1 MRKIIS
7 NIINR
12 GVEEIIPKEEFL
24 KSLDSNNNL
33 RLKMGF
39 DPSAPDIHLGHSVG
53 LRKLR
58 QLQDL
63 GHTVVLIVADWTA
76 QIGDPSG
83 KSDTRPMLTY
93 DEVKYNAET
102 YLKQF
107 FKIVDKSKTEIRW
120 QSEWYGKFKL
130 ENIINL
136 TSKFTVAQFLAR
148 DDFAKRFKSNNPI
161 TITEFLYPILQAYDS
176 VVIKS
181 DVEFGG
187 TDQKF
192 NLLVGRD
199 LQQKENQKPQQCFL
213 VQIIPGTDG
222 KKKMSKSLNNY
233 IGITEKPE
241 EIYGKLMSI
250 PDELIKL
257 YMLCLTD
264 IENDLIKEFENS
276 LGNSNSNPME
286 YKKILA
292 HDIVSQYHSTQK
304 ADKAAEYFRQAVQ
317 EKNVT
322 FEQVKFEIN
331 NIQPDEKLSKLLISK
346 NFVSSNSEFKR
357 LLKQNGVKLNGNL
370 ITEDI
375 LISKIKNKVFSL
387 YFLLSLSGFQMSLYQ
402 PVHSPRRG
410 WAFNTFHNQQN

>member
-264 IENDLIKEFENS
+264 IENDLINEFENS

-375 LISKIKNKVFSL
+375 LISKIKNKDK
-387 YFLLSLSGFQMSLYQ
+387 LSIGKRKNIQIII
-402 PVHSPRRG
+402 
-410 WAFNTFHNQQN
+410 

>member
-39 DPSAPDIHLGHSVG
+39 APSAPDIHLGHSVG

-375 LISKIKNKVFSL
+375 LISKIKNKDK
-387 YFLLSLSGFQMSLYQ
+387 LSIGKRKNIQIII
-402 PVHSPRRG
+402 
-410 WAFNTFHNQQN
+410 

>member
-1 MRKIIS
+1 MRKIIT

-148 DDFAKRFKSNNPI
+148 DDFA
-161 TITEFLYPILQAYDS
+161 
-176 VVIKS
+176 
-181 DVEFGG
+181 
-187 TDQKF
+187 
-192 NLLVGRD
+192 
-199 LQQKENQKPQQCFL
+199 
-213 VQIIPGTDG
+213 
-222 KKKMSKSLNNY
+222 
-233 IGITEKPE
+233 
-241 EIYGKLMSI
+241 
-250 PDELIKL
+250 
-257 YMLCLTD
+257 
-264 IENDLIKEFENS
+264 
-276 LGNSNSNPME
+276 
-286 YKKILA
+286 
-292 HDIVSQYHSTQK
+292 
-304 ADKAAEYFRQAVQ
+304 
-317 EKNVT
+317 
-322 FEQVKFEIN
+322 
-331 NIQPDEKLSKLLISK
+331 
-346 NFVSSNSEFKR
+346 
-357 LLKQNGVKLNGNL
+357 
-370 ITEDI
+370 
-375 LISKIKNKVFSL
+375 
-387 YFLLSLSGFQMSLYQ
+387 
-402 PVHSPRRG
+402 
-410 WAFNTFHNQQN
+410 

>member
-375 LISKIKNKVFSL
+375 LISKIKNKDK
-387 YFLLSLSGFQMSLYQ
+387 LSIGKRKNIQIII
-402 PVHSPRRG
+402 
-410 WAFNTFHNQQN
+410 

>member
-1 MRKIIS
+1 MIS

-12 GVEEIIPKEEFL
+12 GVEEIIPKGEFL
-24 KSLDSNNNL
+24 KSLDSGTNL

-120 QSEWYGKFKL
+120 QSEWYGEFKL

-276 LGNSNSNPME
+276 LNDTNLNPMM

-292 HDIVSQYHSTQK
+292 HDIVSQYHNTKK
-304 ADKAAEYFRQAVQ
+304 ADEAAEYFRQTVQ

-322 FEQVKFEIN
+322 FEKVKFEIK
-331 NIQPDEKLSKLLISK
+331 NIQHDEKLSKLLISK

-370 ITEDI
+370 ISEDI
-375 LISKIKNKVFSL
+375 LISKIKNSDK
-387 YFLLSLSGFQMSLYQ
+387 LSIGKRINIQIII
-402 PVHSPRRG
+402 
-410 WAFNTFHNQQN
+410 

>member
-24 KSLDSNNNL
+24 KSIDSNNNL

-292 HDIVSQYHSTQK
+292 HDIVSQYHSTKK

-322 FEQVKFEIN
+322 FDQVKFEIN
-331 NIQPDEKLSKLLISK
+331 NMQPDEKLSKLLISK

-375 LISKIKNKVFSL
+375 LISKIKNKDK
-387 YFLLSLSGFQMSLYQ
+387 LSIGKRKNIQIII
-402 PVHSPRRG
+402 
-410 WAFNTFHNQQN
+410 

>member
-24 KSLDSNNNL
+24 KSIDSNNNL

-233 IGITEKPE
+233 IGITENPE

-375 LISKIKNKVFSL
+375 LISKIKNKDK
-387 YFLLSLSGFQMSLYQ
+387 LSIGKRKNIQIII
-402 PVHSPRRG
+402 
-410 WAFNTFHNQQN
+410 

>member
-1 MRKIIS
+1 MNETINNIIS
-7 NIINR
+7 R
-12 GVEEIIPKEEFL
+12 GVEEIIPEHEFI
-24 KSLDSNNNL
+24 DSIQKNNKL

-39 DPSAPDIHLGHSVG
+39 DPSAPDIHLGHAVG

-83 KSDTRPMLTY
+83 RSDTRPMLTY
-93 DEVKYNAET
+93 EQVRYNAES

-136 TSKFTVAQFLAR
+136 TSKFTIAQFLAR
-148 DDFAKRFKSNNPI
+148 DDFAKRFKSNHPI
-161 TITEFLYPILQAYDS
+161 TLTEFLYPILQAYDS

-222 KKKMSKSLNNY
+222 KRKMSKSLNNY
-233 IGITEKPE
+233 IGVTESPF

-264 IENDLIKEFENS
+264 IDNNIISEFELSMKNQ
-276 LGNSNSNPME
+276 SNNLMD
-286 YKKILA
+286 YKKLLA
-292 HDIVSQYHSTQK
+292 NDIVTQYHSVEDANQA
-304 ADKAAEYFRQAVQ
+304 ADFFKESVQ
-317 EKNVT
+317 DKNIT
-322 FEQVKFEIN
+322 FNKTNFNLNNFES
-331 NIQPDEKLSKLLISK
+331 DEKLGKMLFSQNI
-346 NFVSSNSEFKR
+346 VSSNSEFKR
-357 LLKQNGVKLNGNL
+357 LLKQNGVKLNGKIL
-370 ITEDI
+370 SEDI
-375 LISKIKNKVFSL
+375 LISKLKNNDKISIGKRKNIQIIF
-387 YFLLSLSGFQMSLYQ
+387 
-402 PVHSPRRG
+402 
-410 WAFNTFHNQQN
+410 

>member
-1 MRKIIS
+1 MDKLINKILT
-7 NIINR
+7 R
-12 GVEEIIPKEEFL
+12 GVEEIIPKEEFIENL
-24 KSLDSNNNL
+24 NKNKNL

-83 KSDTRPMLTY
+83 RSDTRPMLTY

-120 QSEWYGKFKL
+120 QSEWYGEFKL
-130 ENIINL
+130 KNIINL
-136 TSKFTVAQFLAR
+136 TSKFTIAQFLAR
-148 DDFAKRFKSNNPI
+148 DDFSKRFKANHPI

-222 KKKMSKSLNNY
+222 KRKMSKSLNNY
-233 IGITEKPE
+233 IGVTESPA

-250 PDELIKL
+250 PDDLVKL

-264 IENDLIKEFENS
+264 IKDNLISDFENS
-276 LGNSNSNPME
+276 LNDSNGNPME
-286 YKKILA
+286 YKKLLA
-292 HDIVSQYHSTQK
+292 HDIVTQYYN
-304 ADKAAEYFRQAVQ
+304 AEDANLAEEHFRKSVQ
-317 EKNVT
+317 EKIVT
-322 FEQVKFEIN
+322 YERIQIDIN
-331 NIQPDEKLSKLLISK
+331 DFKTDEKLSKLLINK
-346 NFVSSNSEFKR
+346 NIVSSNSEFKR
-357 LLKQNGVKLNGNL
+357 LLKQNGVKLNGGL
-370 ITEDI
+370 ISEDV
-375 LISKIKNKVFSL
+375 LISKINSDDKISIGKRTNI
-387 YFLLSLSGFQMSLYQ
+387 QIII
-402 PVHSPRRG
+402 
-410 WAFNTFHNQQN
+410 

>member
-1 MRKIIS
+1 MDKLINKILT
-7 NIINR
+7 R
-12 GVEEIIPKEEFL
+12 GVEEIIPKEEFIENL
-24 KSLDSNNNL
+24 NKNKNL

-83 KSDTRPMLTY
+83 RSDTRPMLTY
-93 DEVKYNAET
+93 DEVKYNAES

-120 QSEWYGKFKL
+120 QSEWYGEFKL
-130 ENIINL
+130 KNIINL
-136 TSKFTVAQFLAR
+136 TSKFTIAQFLAR
-148 DDFAKRFKSNNPI
+148 DDFSKRFKANHPI

-222 KKKMSKSLNNY
+222 KRKMSKSLNNY
-233 IGITEKPE
+233 IGVTESPT

-250 PDELIKL
+250 PDDLVKL

-264 IENDLIKEFENS
+264 IKDSLISDFENS
-276 LGNSNSNPME
+276 LNDSNGNPME
-286 YKKILA
+286 YKKLLA
-292 HDIVSQYHSTQK
+292 HDIVTQYYN
-304 ADKAAEYFRQAVQ
+304 AEDANLAEEHFRKSVQ
-317 EKNVT
+317 EKNVAY
-322 FEQVKFEIN
+322 ERIQIDIN
-331 NIQPDEKLSKLLISK
+331 DFKTNEKLSKLLINK
-346 NFVSSNSEFKR
+346 NIVSSNSEFKR
-357 LLKQNGVKLNGNL
+357 LLKQNGVKLNGKIL
-370 ITEDI
+370 SEDI
-375 LISKIKNKVFSL
+375 FISKLNNNDKISIGKRKNIQLIF
-387 YFLLSLSGFQMSLYQ
+387 
-402 PVHSPRRG
+402 
-410 WAFNTFHNQQN
+410 

>member
-1 MRKIIS
+1 MNEKIH
-7 NIINR
+7 NIITR
-12 GVEEIIPKEEFL
+12 GVEEIIPEHEFI
-24 KSLDSNNNL
+24 DSIQKKNKL

-39 DPSAPDIHLGHSVG
+39 DPSAPDIHLGHAVG

-83 KSDTRPMLTY
+83 RSDTRPMLTY
-93 DEVKYNAET
+93 EQVRYNAES

-136 TSKFTVAQFLAR
+136 TSKFTIAQFLAR
-148 DDFAKRFKSNNPI
+148 DDFAKRFKSNHPI
-161 TITEFLYPILQAYDS
+161 TLTEFLYPILQAYDS

-222 KKKMSKSLNNY
+222 KRKMSKSLNNY
-233 IGITEKPE
+233 IGVTESPF

-264 IENDLIKEFENS
+264 IDNNIISEFELSMKNQ
-276 LGNSNSNPME
+276 SNNLMD
-286 YKKILA
+286 YKKLLA
-292 HDIVSQYHSTQK
+292 NDIVTQYHSAEDASQA
-304 ADKAAEYFRQAVQ
+304 ADFFKESVQ
-317 EKNVT
+317 DKNIT
-322 FEQVKFEIN
+322 FNKTNFNLNNFES
-331 NIQPDEKLSKLLISK
+331 DEKLGKMLFSQNI
-346 NFVSSNSEFKR
+346 VSSNSEFKR
-357 LLKQNGVKLNGNL
+357 LLKQNGVKLNGKIL
-370 ITEDI
+370 SEDI
-375 LISKIKNKVFSL
+375 LISKLNNNDKISIGKRKNIQIIF
-387 YFLLSLSGFQMSLYQ
+387 
-402 PVHSPRRG
+402 
-410 WAFNTFHNQQN
+410 